1 MADRNF
7 QGETGRKMRARRDA
21 ALIAVISIAAAIIC
35 VKFDLSEALLG
46 WTRLHERLQLD
57 ELPALLLVVACCL
70 VWFSV
75 RRYTE
80 ARDQL
85 VMRRATEARLAEAL
99 AENQRLAQQY
109 VDMQEYERKALARDL
124 HDELGQYL
132 NVIKLDAVSIR
143 DASSGNDAGS
153 ASLAGAARAVIENVD
168 RVYGVVSSLIRQLR
182 PVGFDELGI
191 AAALEN
197 CVNDWRARLPETV
210 IELSIDTGFDD
221 PNENRALALF
231 RLVQEALT
239 NVARHSRATR
249 AEIRVA
255 RIRRSEAREFIEV
268 SIADD
273 GEGADMA
280 APHTGLGLVGMR
292 ERVAAFGGSLRLTSA
307 RGAGFQVTASI
318 PVQIRPDTG
327 GPA

>member
-1 MADRNF
+1 MA
-7 QGETGRKMRARRDA
+7 ARRDA
-21 ALIAVISIAAAIIC
+21 ALIAVISVAAAIIC
-35 VKFDLSEALLG
+35 VRLDLSEALLG

-70 VWFSV
+70 VWFSA

-85 VMRRATEARLAEAL
+85 SMRRATDARLAEAL

-124 HDELGQYL
+124 HDELAQYL

-143 DASSGNDAGS
+143 DATPSANDGSSNIVAVK
-153 ASLAGAARAVIENVD
+153 AACAVIENVD

-182 PVGFDELGI
+182 PVGFDELGV

-197 CVNDWRARLPETV
+197 CVDEWRARLPETV
-210 IELSIDTGFDD
+210 IELVIDSGFDD
-221 PNENRALALF
+221 PNEIRALALF

-239 NVARHSRATR
+239 NVARHSQATR
-249 AEIRVA
+249 VEIRIG
-255 RIRRSEAREFIEV
+255 RIKSDGGEFIEA
-268 SIADD
+268 SIIDN
-273 GEGADMA
+273 GRGADMEI
-280 APHTGLGLVGMR
+280 PHPGLGLVGMR
-292 ERVAAFGGSLRLTSA
+292 ERMAAFGGSLRLAGSC
-307 RGAGFQVTASI
+307 GAGFQVRATI
-318 PVQIRPDTG
+318 PEQPRLDTD